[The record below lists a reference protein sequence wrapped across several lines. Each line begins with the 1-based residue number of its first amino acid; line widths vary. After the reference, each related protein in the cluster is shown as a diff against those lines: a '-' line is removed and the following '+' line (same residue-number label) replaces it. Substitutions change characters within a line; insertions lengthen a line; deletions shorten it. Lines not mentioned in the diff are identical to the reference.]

1 MTEGR
6 NLPLAR
12 YVLEWI
18 TAEQEGDMCEWT
30 EPCYEP
36 PLAEILADPIVRALM
51 RRDRVEHGD
60 IVELLARLATA
71 HPESSLAAA

>member
-1 MTEGR
+1 
-6 NLPLAR
+6 
-12 YVLEWI
+12 
-18 TAEQEGDMCEWT
+18 MCEWT

-60 IVELLARLATA
+60 IVQLLARLATG
-71 HPESSLAAA
+71 HPQSSLAAA